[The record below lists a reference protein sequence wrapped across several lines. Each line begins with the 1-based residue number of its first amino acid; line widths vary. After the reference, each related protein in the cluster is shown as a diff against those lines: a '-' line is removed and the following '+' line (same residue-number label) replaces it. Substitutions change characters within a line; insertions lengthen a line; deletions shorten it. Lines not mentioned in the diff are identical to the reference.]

1 MQYNGKFLNPYDVLG
16 LPWASDVEL
25 VKATY
30 KSLVKIYHPDIFR
43 GDKDFAKERLAQLN
57 SAYEFLSDKQQKRE
71 FDKNQQS
78 KNNEN
83 EQQDFDPEKNSS
95 EFDEGINVLKE
106 NWDFACEYYPELKM
120 LYSDLRKMSRE
131 PAFAFMAFVVETK
144 EYAQAQ
150 SIAETLEDAFLTTKF
165 SGDKQIKQIAKRA
178 LQQKEFKFAQ
188 ELNKALKIL
197 GLDAKNTILIKLSED
212 FPDFTYNAY
221 REFNCDDLISD
232 NHPQRLKER
241 KAQQEENAKKA
252 REKIRTKE
260 KRVEVGRA
268 EIDDGFSFGPFF
280 IFLFRF
286 CIFLF
291 GFFVFLVLFTMIV
304 SRIF

>member
-1 MQYNGKFLNPYDVLG
+1 MQYNGKYLNPYDVLG

-30 KSLVKIYHPDIFR
+30 KSLVKIYHPDIFK

-106 NWDFACEYYPELKM
+106 NWDFACEYYPELKK

-144 EYAQAQ
+144 EYALAQ

-165 SGDKQIKQIAKRA
+165 SGDNQIKQIAKRA
-178 LQQKEFKFAQ
+178 LLEREIKFAQ

-197 GLDAKNTILIKLSED
+197 GPKSKDKILMKLSED
-212 FPDFTYNAY
+212 FPDFTLQAY
-221 REFNCDDLISD
+221 RAFKCDNLLSE
-232 NHPQRLKER
+232 NHPYKVRARRTEREVQRER
-241 KAQQEENAKKA
+241 SSNPWKVKPDIASNQNEEYDLNRFWK
-252 REKIRTKE
+252 
-260 KRVEVGRA
+260 VA
-268 EIDDGFSFGPFF
+268 EYSFYAL
-280 IFLFRF
+280 FLFLF
-286 CIFLF
+286 PLLIIGLIF
-291 GFFVFLVLFTMIV
+291 GK
-304 SRIF
+304 